1 MRLLIEAAVDLPIT
15 MLSGVPSWLL
25 VLFDR
30 LKQQTGRERIAD
42 IWPDL
47 RLVIHGGTKFEPYR
61 ALFQTILGNPAVHF
75 LETYPASEGFIAD
88 GRPPIRI
95 CCD

>member
-1 MRLLIEAAVDLPIT
+1 

-30 LKQQTGRERIAD
+30 LKQITGRERIAD
-42 IWPDL
+42 IWPRL

-61 ALFQTILGNPAVHF
+61 ALFQQEIGSA
-75 LETYPASEGFIAD
+75 ASVSSK
-88 GRPPIRI
+88 RI
-95 CCD
+95 PRRKVSSPRKTRDTNCCG